1 MTSGTNGRDQGLG
14 APRASSGTTVGEF
27 GEFALIDAFVRPNAL
42 GPAISLGPGDDAAV
56 HLVNGSAVTSTDMLC
71 EGVHFRTDWS
81 SAQQIGRKAVAEN
94 VADLEAMGAE
104 PVALLVALGLPSD
117 TEVEWV
123 RHFAEGLYEEAERAS
138 ISVVGGDTTRA
149 SSIVIS
155 VTVSGQT
162 GRIPPVRRDGARPGQ
177 IVAIAG
183 RLGWAAAGL
192 ATLQRG
198 FRSPRAVVQAQQVPE
213 VPYGAGRTAAL
224 AGAGAMIDVSDGLV
238 ADLGHIAKAS
248 GVGIDL
254 LSARLPI
261 DEPLRVVGQAT
272 GTDPLQFV
280 LTGGEDHA
288 LAATF
293 DDGFVPPGWTIIG
306 AVAEHCDEPGVRVD
320 GVLMDRGGWDHF
332 PKK

>member
-1 MTSGTNGRDQGLG
+1 MGG
-14 APRASSGTTVGEF
+14 AEPVTVGEL
-27 GEFALIDAFVRPNAL
+27 GEFALIDAMVRPNAL

-71 EGVHFRTDWS
+71 EGVHFRTQWS
-81 SAQQIGRKAVAEN
+81 SAQQVGRKAVAEN

-104 PVALLVALGLPSD
+104 PVALVVGLGLPAE
-117 TEVEWV
+117 TEVAWV
-123 RHFAEGLYEEAERAS
+123 RQFAEGVYDEAERAS

-149 SSIVIS
+149 SSIV
-155 VTVSGQT
+155 VSITATGQT
-162 GRIPPVRRDGARPGQ
+162 GRLEPVRRDGARPGQ
-177 IVAIAG
+177 LVAIAG

-213 VPYGAGRTAAL
+213 VPYGAGRVAAL

-238 ADLGHIAKAS
+238 ADLGHIARAS
-248 GVGIDL
+248 KVGIEV

-272 GTDPLQFV
+272 GVDPLQFV

-306 AVAEHCDEPGVRVD
+306 AVADHGDEPGVRVD
-320 GVLMDRGGWDHF
+320 GAVVERGGWDHF
-332 PKK
+332 AR